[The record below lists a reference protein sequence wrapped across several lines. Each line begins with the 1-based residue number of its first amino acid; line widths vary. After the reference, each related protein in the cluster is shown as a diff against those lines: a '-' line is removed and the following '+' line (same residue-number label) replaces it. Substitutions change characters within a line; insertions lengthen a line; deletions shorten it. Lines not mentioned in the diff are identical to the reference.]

1 MTDVWG
7 DKQYRL
13 SACPGGLLSLVM
25 GWREKDPLTP
35 VWHLSSAQYPESC
48 RGLPMVWNLTP
59 LSYCLHS
66 TPVISTLQNNSLG
79 VHERGSHCKTK
90 SWKKAKSVVLW
101 HRNTCVIPNAM
112 WSIKEIA
119 AVLQHLFCHV
129 GLFITD
135 CFRVNMSCFV
145 ALKARETVGRVP
157 VFVIKAVLC

>member
-7 DKQYRL
+7 DRL

-48 RGLPMVWNLTP
+48 RGLLMVWNLTP

-79 VHERGSHCKTK
+79 CAKEAAIVKQRAE
-90 SWKKAKSVVLW
+90 KKQNLSYYFIII
-101 HRNTCVIPNAM
+101 HCVIHNPM
-112 WSIKEIA
+112 RSIKEIA
-119 AVLQHLFCHV
+119 SRASAFILSCGIISNRLFPCEHVLFCRSESERDGWSHASV
-129 GLFITD
+129 
-135 CFRVNMSCFV
+135 CN
-145 ALKARETVGRVP
+145 
-157 VFVIKAVLC
+157 